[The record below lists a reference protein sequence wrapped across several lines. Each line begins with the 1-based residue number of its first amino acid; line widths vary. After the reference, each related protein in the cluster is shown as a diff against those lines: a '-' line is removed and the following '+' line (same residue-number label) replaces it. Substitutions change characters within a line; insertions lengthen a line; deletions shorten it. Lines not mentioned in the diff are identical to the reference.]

1 MCELTDGTPIPPDT
15 ARRLACTA
23 GILPV
28 VLDGNSRPLDLGTS
42 QRYASP
48 AQRLA
53 LMVRDR
59 GCVFPGCDRPHWM
72 CDAHHLLEHP
82 AGPTDLENLAL
93 VCEAHHHLV
102 HEGGWR
108 LEPSDHGGW
117 IARPLDL
124 LRFMKHETWLGT
136 PYSHYGEMSGTTSI
150 YRRRSDGFGLAA
162 ASNANNDST
171 KAMNDMMNAIADEV
185 TWPAVNHF

>member
-1 MCELTDGTPIPPDT
+1 MAKRAPSVDPTSAKRPEPLVIVLIDHLTLTGQLNDHGICELIDGTLIPPDT

-59 GCVFPGCDRPHWM
+59 GCVFPGCNRPHWM

-102 HEGGWR
+102 HEGGWKLTMTPDR
-108 LEPSDHGGW
+108 
-117 IARPLDL
+117 IATWTRPD
-124 LRFMKHETWLGT
+124 GT
-136 PYSHYGEMSGTTSI
+136 VSHTG
-150 YRRRSDGFGLAA
+150 
-162 ASNANNDST
+162 ST
-171 KAMNDMMNAIADEV
+171 IDRAPNGVAPPDRELQLV
-185 TWPAVNHF
+185 